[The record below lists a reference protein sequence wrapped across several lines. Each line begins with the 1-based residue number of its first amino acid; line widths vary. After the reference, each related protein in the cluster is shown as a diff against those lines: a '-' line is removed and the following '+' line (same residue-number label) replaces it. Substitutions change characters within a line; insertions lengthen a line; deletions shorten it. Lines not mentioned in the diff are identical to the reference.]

1 MRTQTP
7 SGKPL
12 DSHMSMLLSVIAQSR
27 RRKKFDPA
35 RFVVRVDT
43 NLRSGSTTVLI
54 PVNARTGGDRT
65 IDWGDGIVTVEND
78 ANPTHEYATNGTYTI
93 QMYGGTTTRL
103 GQSLNAGWQQT
114 LIEVVQWGRAI
125 GWNNFQN
132 AFDGCTQNVLVPG
145 EIPRT
150 DDGYAASVTNMLNM
164 FNGASSFN
172 QDIGAW
178 DTSSVTNTSF
188 MFRNASSFNQDIGAW
203 DTSNVTSMSFMFD
216 GASSFNQ
223 DIGAWDTSI
232 VTNMA
237 FMFRNAS
244 SFNKDIGGW
253 DTSSVTNMADM
264 FRNATTFN
272 QDIGAWNTSSV
283 TNMTSMFNGAS
294 TFNQDIGAWNTSNVT
309 NMASMFQNASS
320 FNQDIGAWNTSSVT
334 TMQNMFR
341 DATSFNQD
349 IGAWDTSSVTNMAS
363 MFLAAT
369 TFNQAIGAWNTSSVT
384 TMQSMFRN
392 ATSFNQDIGG
402 WPLRAGGVNMSDM
415 LNNSGMSTENYSRT
429 LIGWANSVS
438 ANSDTPA
445 SVTLGASGRN
455 YNDTAYVSGQTYND
469 AVAARAY
476 LTGTPPSWTID
487 DAGAV

>member
-1 MRTQTP
+1 MRPETP
-7 SGKPL
+7 RGQSLG
-12 DSHMSMLLSVIAQSR
+12 SHMSMLLSVIAQSR
-27 RRKKFDPA
+27 RRKKFDA
-35 RFVVRVDT
+35 DRFVVRVDT
-43 NLRSGSTTVLI
+43 NLRADSTTVLI

-125 GWNNFQN
+125 GWNNFQD
-132 AFDGCTQNVLVPG
+132 AIRGCTQNVLVPG

-150 DDGYAASVTNMLNM
+150 ADGYASSVTNMSIM
-164 FNGASSFN
+164 FFGATSFN
-172 QDIGAW
+172 
-178 DTSSVTNTSF
+178 
-188 MFRNASSFNQDIGAW
+188 R
-203 DTSNVTSMSFMFD
+203 
-216 GASSFNQ
+216 
-223 DIGAWDTSI
+223 
-232 VTNMA
+232 
-237 FMFRNAS
+237 
-244 SFNKDIGGW
+244 DIGGW
-253 DTSSVTNMADM
+253 D
-264 FRNATTFN
+264 
-272 QDIGAWNTSSV
+272 TSSV

-445 SVTLGASGRN
+445 SVTLGASGLT

-476 LTGTPPSWTID
+476 LTGTPPTWTIA